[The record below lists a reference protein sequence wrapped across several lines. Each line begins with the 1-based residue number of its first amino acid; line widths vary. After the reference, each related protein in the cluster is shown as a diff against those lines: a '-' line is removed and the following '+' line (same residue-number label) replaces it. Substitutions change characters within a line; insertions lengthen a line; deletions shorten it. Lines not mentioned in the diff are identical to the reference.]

1 MDRIESGLL
10 TVPEASA
17 FLRLKTSTI
26 RAWVLKRK
34 VVHLKVGGRVFLRRS
49 DLEALITASV
59 VPAISNA
66 PCDGFKTTGN
76 SPPLRANKKTAPSS
90 TSADVDAR

>member
-1 MDRIESGLL
+1 MDRNESDLL

-49 DLEALITASV
+49 DLEALIAASV
-59 VPAISNA
+59 VPVMPNA
-66 PCDGFKTTGN
+66 PCDPYKTTGQ
-76 SPPLRANKKTAPSS
+76 SPGGTDGAGLPVSYGRGGSQ
-90 TSADVDAR
+90 